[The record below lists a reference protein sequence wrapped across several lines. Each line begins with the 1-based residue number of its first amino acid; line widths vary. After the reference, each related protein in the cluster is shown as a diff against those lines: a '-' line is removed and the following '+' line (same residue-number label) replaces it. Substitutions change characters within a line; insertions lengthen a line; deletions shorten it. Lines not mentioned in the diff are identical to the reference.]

1 VKELAMT
8 STRPAVT
15 ALHGEFR
22 DVLRDADGRVVWD
35 RGWSHNAIVTDFR
48 RLLAAFVR
56 GAPSSADG
64 IVGLQVGAGLPA
76 WDGAGGPPTPST
88 TQVALV
94 DPAPHLVPRASLQ
107 LDFVDESTGAV
118 SAVPTR
124 KLQVR
129 AVLGPG
135 VPAWPEVPPG
145 PHATST
151 LREFGL
157 RGRLDGNPVLL
168 NYRTHPAI
176 AKDPASTLER
186 TIWLV
191 F

>member
-1 VKELAMT
+1 MIASQPL
-8 STRPAVT
+8 VT
-15 ALHGEFR
+15 DLHGEFR
-22 DVLRDADGRVVWD
+22 DVLRDARGRVVWD
-35 RGWSHNAIVTDFR
+35 RGMCHNAIVADFR
-48 RLLAAFVR
+48 RVLAAFVR
-56 GAPSSADG
+56 GAPSAADG
-64 IVGLQVGAGLPA
+64 IVGLQVGAGLAA
-76 WDGAGGPPTPST
+76 WDGAGGPPPPST
-88 TQVALV
+88 SQAALV
-94 DPAPHLVPRASLQ
+94 DPAPHLVPRTSLQ
-107 LDFVDESTGAV
+107 LDFVDATTGAV

-157 RGRLDGNPVLL
+157 VGRLDGSPVLL